1 MIIAFSKD
9 DGMSPS
15 GSDRLGEG
23 FLLVQVGCSL
33 ALWQSKLCLFAF
45 FGFSLFCLFAVFFSF
60 SFCSARQVPRF
71 SPF

>member
-1 MIIAFSKD
+1 
-9 DGMSPS
+9 MSPS

-45 FGFSLFCLFAVFFSF
+45 FGFSLFCFFAVFFLFFLFCAAGAAFLSF
-60 SFCSARQVPRF
+60 LTCWTGT
-71 SPF
+71 